1 MNVKMWIGPILDV
14 LGIIF
19 VIAGGLVTY
28 AHAKSAAGIGLFWFG
43 IVLLIVALILWAWGM
58 MMMKPMMEKPM
69 EKPMAPK
76 M

>member
-1 MNVKMWIGPILDV
+1 MSMNAKMWIGPILDV

-28 AHAKSAAGIGLFWFG
+28 FHSKSGAGVGLFWLG
-43 IVLLIVALILWAWGM
+43 IVLLIVALVLWAWGM
-58 MMMKPMMEKPM
+58 MMMKKPMMEKPT
-69 EKPMAPK
+69 APK